1 MSTARTIEI
10 LPDLAEV
17 VTRSRDLIVERLQQA
32 IAERGIATIALSGG
46 STPKPLYEQ
55 LATESLPWEQIH
67 LFWGDERYVPYDHP
81 DSNYRMVKQAWIDR
95 VPLPSENIHPMPTQ
109 LADPVDAAIQ
119 HEADLR
125 IFFKTRFAN
134 AKPAEWPALD
144 VILLGMGDDAHTAS
158 LFPGTTA
165 LQVHD
170 RWITVGEK
178 SGQPRLTFTVPMINA
193 ARSVIFM
200 LAGANKQAALQ
211 QVFAAQADDL
221 MYPSRLIQ
229 PQGELWWV
237 MDQAAAVGLPEGISL
252 T

>member
-10 LPDLAEV
+10 LPDLAGV
-17 VTRSRDLIVERLQQA
+17 VTRTRDLIVERLQTA

-55 LATESLPWEQIH
+55 LALESLPWDKIH

-81 DSNYRMVKQAWIDR
+81 DSNYLMVKQAWIDR
-95 VPLPSENIHPMPTQ
+95 VSLPSENIHPMPTQ
-109 LADPVDAAIQ
+109 LSDPADAAIQ

-125 IFFKTRFAN
+125 IFFKTRFDS
-134 AKPAEWPALD
+134 PPSAEWPALD

-158 LFPGTTA
+158 LFPGTAA
-165 LQVHD
+165 LQIYD

-178 SGQPRLTFTVPMINA
+178 SGQPRLTFTIPLINA

-211 QVFAAQADDL
+211 QVFAPQADDL

-237 MDQAAAVGLPEGISL
+237 MDQAAAGGLPEGISL